1 VILDLRRVSE
11 IDSTGAQIL
20 LDIHAELTAH
30 GQHLLLSLT
39 QTSEAAA
46 QLEESG
52 VAEAVGEPHM
62 FPDLDRALEWAED
75 ELLRADGVQAE
86 DQPELP
92 LGGTSAAAGFT
103 AAELALL
110 EKEVE
115 RRTYPPRSTIFREG
129 DAGDELF
136 IVVAG
141 SASAHIR
148 QPDGRDSRLVSFAP
162 GTVFG
167 ELAILDSRARSATV
181 ASDAGLACYVLATK
195 GFAALSAR
203 SPAVAL
209 KLTANLGREL
219 SHRLRAANRTIQQ
232 LEE

>member
-1 VILDLRRVSE
+1 MSRSVIRRQYRCTACARARRARSPSSSNSGSAGSTILALELQGALFFGSGERLAARDRSERPQDTRYVVLDLRRVSE

-20 LDIHAELTAH
+20 LDIHAELAAH

-110 EKEVE
+110 EKELE
-115 RRTYPPRSTIFREG
+115 RRTYR
-129 DAGDELF
+129 AGQHDL
-136 IVVAG
+136 
-141 SASAHIR
+141 
-148 QPDGRDSRLVSFAP
+148 P
-162 GTVFG
+162 
-167 ELAILDSRARSATV
+167 
-181 ASDAGLACYVLATK
+181 
-195 GFAALSAR
+195 
-203 SPAVAL
+203 
-209 KLTANLGREL
+209 
-219 SHRLRAANRTIQQ
+219 
-232 LEE
+232 